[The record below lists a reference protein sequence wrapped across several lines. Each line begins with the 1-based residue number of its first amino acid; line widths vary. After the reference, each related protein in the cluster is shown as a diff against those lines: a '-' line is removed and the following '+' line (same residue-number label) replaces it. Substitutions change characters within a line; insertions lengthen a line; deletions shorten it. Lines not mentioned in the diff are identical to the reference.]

1 MSSSPSSL
9 PGICEAHLPCLRN
22 PPLLLPGLALAFPSS
37 PSCQEAGG
45 WAEGP
50 GPAGMLP

>member
-1 MSSSPSSL
+1 MWVLDPQTSGGMWEELTPSAGRL
-9 PGICEAHLPCLRN
+9 P
-22 PPLLLPGLALAFPSS
+22 PGPALAFPSS